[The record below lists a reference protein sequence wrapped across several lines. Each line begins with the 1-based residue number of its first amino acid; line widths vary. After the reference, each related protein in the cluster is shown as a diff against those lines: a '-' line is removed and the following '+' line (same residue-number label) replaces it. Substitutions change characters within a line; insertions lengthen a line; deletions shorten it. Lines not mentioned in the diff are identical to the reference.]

1 MDRKT
6 RLRIVNSKIE
16 VGRKYNDNWRQQHW
30 LTCING
36 IKKRYIEVL
45 ETYDLNNDISKSTW
59 IGKKLIGNINII
71 SNIPANKILHSDVLP
86 CPKIS
91 DHDAPYIIANMLVNK
106 FETRCKYIRN
116 LKNFELEKYV
126 QDFKALPISLVN
138 SLDDPNDQLDTLIK
152 PILNVINEHAPLM
165 KTKFTRPPAPW
176 MKDFEIN

>member
-86 CPKIS
+86 CPTIS
-91 DHDAPYIIANMLVNK
+91 DHDAPYIIANMPVNK
-106 FETRCKYIRN
+106 FETRYKYIRN

>member
-1 MDRKT
+1 
-6 RLRIVNSKIE
+6 
-16 VGRKYNDNWRQQHW
+16 
-30 LTCING
+30 
-36 IKKRYIEVL
+36 
-45 ETYDLNNDISKSTW
+45 
-59 IGKKLIGNINII
+59 
-71 SNIPANKILHSDVLP
+71 
-86 CPKIS
+86 
-91 DHDAPYIIANMLVNK
+91 MLVNK